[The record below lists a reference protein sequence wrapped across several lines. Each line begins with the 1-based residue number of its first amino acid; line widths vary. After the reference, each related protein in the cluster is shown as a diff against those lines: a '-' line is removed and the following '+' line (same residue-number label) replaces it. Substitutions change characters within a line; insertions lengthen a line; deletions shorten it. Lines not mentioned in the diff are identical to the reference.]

1 VSCEV
6 SRDIDYYEKSHE
18 NRSWEQLITV
28 AGAVPSTP
36 GILDLKMN
44 IFQGEVKIYQ
54 KILQNSMCFDVAP
67 CHGFI
72 TDNDIKVDD
81 VFFLLNS
88 FTLKSRREDFI
99 RLLTEEVAM
108 VYLKF

>member
-1 VSCEV
+1 
-6 SRDIDYYEKSHE
+6 
-18 NRSWEQLITV
+18 
-28 AGAVPSTP
+28 
-36 GILDLKMN
+36 
-44 IFQGEVKIYQ
+44 
-54 KILQNSMCFDVAP
+54 MCFDVAP

-88 FTLKSRREDFI
+88 FTLKSRGEDFI